1 MTESV
6 LSETDSTMRNR
17 FSPNWWG
24 KAAMQVALDPKVSDK
39 DYRVFTVL
47 AAHAEGNISTVGQRR
62 LASLIGKT
70 QSYISKRVRE
80 LRRSGWL
87 ATKAVARGQRTI
99 YVLLSAAYG
108 PAARAS
114 LKAPGESKAPGKS
127 TSPEPSAQK
136 AQVRSPQHCAQCHR
150 PVKRLGKSGWCRSC
164 IEDSNLNSRIQ
175 AARAELGQDATPE
188 QLAAHL
194 KNARLALRIRRI
206 LERSERAA

>member
-6 LSETDSTMRNR
+6 LSETDSTIRNR

-39 DYRVFTVL
+39 AYRVFTVI
-47 AAHAEGNISTVGQRR
+47 AAYAEGNISTVGQRR
-62 LASLIGKT
+62 LASLMGKT

-87 ATKAVARGQRTI
+87 ATKAVASGQRTI
-99 YVLLSAAYG
+99 YVLLSTAYG

-114 LKAPGESKAPGKS
+114 LKAPGES
-127 TSPEPSAQK
+127 TSPEPSARK
-136 AQVRSPQHCAQCHR
+136 EQVRSPQHCARCRR
-150 PVKRLGKSGWCRSC
+150 PVKRPGKSGWCRSC
-164 IEDSNLNSRIQ
+164 MEDSNLDSRIQ

-194 KNARLALRIRRI
+194 KNARLALKIRRM
-206 LERSERAA
+206 LEKSERAA